1 LNAVITFKSFRT
13 PIVKVDSTTTSSLQ
27 TLKDGLQ
34 RTQQND
40 AASTGGTGATT
51 SSAAGASGAAGDAN
65 VNLSGLSSK
74 LQTLASAGSSDIDT
88 SHVESIKAAIRNGT
102 LPIDSGK
109 IADGVLATAR
119 DLLQKKSQSAG
130 N

>member
-1 LNAVITFKSFRT
+1 M
-13 PIVKVDSTTTSSLQ
+13 KVDSTTHSGLQ

-34 RTQQND
+34 RPQQGD
-40 AASTGGTGATT
+40 AASTGGAGATT
-51 SSAAGASGAAGDAN
+51 STATGTSGGAN
-65 VNLSGLSSK
+65 VNLSGLSQ
-74 LQTLASAGSSDIDT
+74 LHGLTSAGSSDIDT
-88 SHVESIKAAIRNGT
+88 AHVESIKQAIKDGT
-102 LPIDSGK
+102 LTIDSGK